1 MTATAPWTTP
11 ADLRAQVRK
20 LWDQGALLRPLV
32 TDEPV
37 TPLRLRLGVPRAQDL
52 TDRFDAVR
60 AWMAAL
66 TAPCTGGAAPPW
78 RLVLR
83 QFRHRVLG
91 ECALAQEVW
100 IDDLPAAWKLIG
112 AQADARRFGELV
124 AQTRARQPAVLAW
137 LAQRP
142 MVALGLADVW
152 PGLQAVLAWVQAHP
166 RPGCYLREV
175 DVPGVDSKFIEA
187 HRAVLAA
194 CLDLCLPTAAINPHA
209 VGLGGFCQR
218 YGFRDKPL
226 RLRLRVLDAALAW
239 PGLGRD
245 QDLTLTHADVAQ
257 LQGPVQRVF
266 ITENE
271 VNFLAFPPV
280 AGSVVVFG
288 AGYGFDALHGVPWMQ
303 HATVHYWGD
312 LDTHGFAILD
322 QLRAHLPHAQSML
335 MDSATLLAHRAH
347 WGTEPQPQ
355 VRTLTR
361 LSAAEAEVYAALCD
375 DHWAPKLRLEQERIG
390 YGWLRQA
397 LNALAAPVGAAPD
410 GALNLPT

>member
-37 TPLRLRLGVPRAQDL
+37 TPRRLRLVVPRSQDL
-52 TDRFDAVR
+52 TDQFDAVR

-66 TAPCTGGAAPPW
+66 SAPCAGEGAPAW

-91 ECALAQEVW
+91 DCALAQEVW
-100 IDDLPAAWKLIG
+100 IDDLTTAWKLIG
-112 AQADARRFGELV
+112 EQAAARRFGAMV
-124 AQTRARQPAVLAW
+124 AQTRASQPAVLAW

-142 MVALGLADVW
+142 MQALGLADVW
-152 PGLQAVLAWVQAHP
+152 PALLVVLAWVQAHP
-166 RPGCYLREV
+166 RPACYLREV
-175 DVPGVDSKFIEA
+175 DAPGVDSKFIEA
-187 HRAVLAA
+187 HRTVLAQ
-194 CLDLCLPTAAINPHA
+194 CLDLCLPAAAIDARA

-226 RLRLRVLDAALAW
+226 RLRLRVLDVALAW
-239 PGLGRD
+239 PGLGAD
-245 QDLTLTHADVAQ
+245 QDLTLTRADVAQ
-257 LQGPVQRVF
+257 LQWPVQRVF

-288 AGYGFDALHGVPWMQ
+288 AGYGFDALDGVPWLQ
-303 HATVHYWGD
+303 QSAVYYWGD
-312 LDTHGFAILD
+312 IDTHGFAILD
-322 QLRAHLPHAQSML
+322 QLRAYLPQAQSLL
-335 MDSATLLAHRAH
+335 MDSATVLAHRAQ

-361 LSAAEAEVYAALCD
+361 LSDAEAEVYAALCD
-375 DHWAPKLRLEQERIG
+375 DRWAPKLRLEQERIG

-397 LNALAAPVGAAPD
+397 LNVLAAPVGAAPD